1 MLYVCLY
8 SWIFLESQSGGEG
21 QSASSV
27 PPVPQRNDLAPVKV
41 RAGLAAEL
49 LELLRIK

>member
-1 MLYVCLY
+1 MYTYIHGL
-8 SWIFLESQSGGEG
+8 FLESQPGGEG

>member
-1 MLYVCLY
+1 MHLY
-8 SWIFLESQSGGEG
+8 SWIFLESQSSGEG
-21 QSASSV
+21 QSTSSV
-27 PPVPQRNDLAPVKV
+27 PPVPQRNDLVPVKV